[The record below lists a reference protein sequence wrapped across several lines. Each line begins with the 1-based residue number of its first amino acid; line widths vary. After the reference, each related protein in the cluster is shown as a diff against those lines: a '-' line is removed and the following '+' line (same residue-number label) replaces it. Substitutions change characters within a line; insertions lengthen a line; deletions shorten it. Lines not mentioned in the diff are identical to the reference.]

1 MRVKVQP
8 ARLRHH
14 SENRTRTLVLVRLSA
29 WPPSDGE
36 LDFSAIRMS
45 AHVRVY

>member
-29 WPPSDGE
+29 WPPPDGE
-36 LDFSAIRMS
+36 LDFSAIPMS
-45 AHVRVY
+45 ARVRIY